1 VHLIPWV
8 TKRGIEVKYLI
19 MMFCGAAL
27 SGCASTSFAPPSTNL
42 ANELEV
48 RGSNSIWGARCMPNE
63 RINPTT
69 KAPIPIAH
77 TAAGSQVLIDNFI
90 YIYRCRAHS
99 AANGRQGFEIPS
111 ILIAAGSAT
120 ALALGAPSEVAIG
133 GGAATS
139 LLGTGKSYYA
149 PQAKAEI
156 FDSALDALLCIK
168 TEAVGI
174 DPITIDSIS
183 TAEKGGA
190 RGIASAARGVITV
203 SAEERYFTTISAA
216 LLSVERVLAQRLSTV
231 GTFDPAGVVAEIKAL
246 TEDENELT
254 TESQKSAPEQAKAL
268 LIDASRGHMAA
279 KNAAISSSETKIAQ
293 TIVRLET
300 LQPKLQQCVVRAKI

>member
-1 VHLIPWV
+1 MKSLVL
-8 TKRGIEVKYLI
+8 L
-19 MMFCGAAL
+19 FCGAAL

-42 ANELEV
+42 ANEMEV
-48 RGSNSIWGARCMPNE
+48 RGSNSSWGARCMPNE
-63 RINPTT
+63 RLNPST
-69 KAPIPIAH
+69 KAPIPIEH
-77 TAAGSQVLIDNFI
+77 TAAGSQILIDNFI
-90 YIYRCRAHS
+90 YTYRCRAHS

-139 LLGTGKSYYA
+139 LLGSGKSYYA

-174 DPITIDSIS
+174 DPITIDAIS
-183 TAEKGGA
+183 AAEKEGA
-190 RGIASAARGVITV
+190 SGIASAARGIITF
-203 SAEERYFTTISAA
+203 SAEERYFSSISAA

-231 GTFDPAGVVAEIKAL
+231 GTFDPTGVVTEIKAL
-246 TEDENELT
+246 AAEEEELK
-254 TESQKSAPEQAKAL
+254 TESQAIATDQAKAL
-268 LIDASRGHMAA
+268 L
-279 KNAAISSSETKIAQ
+279 KNAASSSTEAKIAQ
-293 TIVRLET
+293 TIVKLDI